1 MANVA
6 TTAHRGRAV
15 CVGSLGCLLGCLLR
29 RQWGKF
35 LENQT
40 GDSAYVC
47 FLCVL
52 CETHL
57 GTVLGLMRLEF
68 LSFKNMRFR
77 LLRRRLTINSPR
89 MAVRSALPW
98 PFRWAMA
105 ALVFGFCAAIALWAF
120 EFGKVIIILTNLV
133 CNARENGPIRYR
145 LLRPGAHPGLAAR
158 YRMVLVFRTFRFDA
172 FCRPRS

>member
-1 MANVA
+1 MVGGRHGDGLAGIKAQAGADLLYRCGKGHAEPLQSDKYAGELVLTPLELIDRIA
-6 TTAHRGRAV
+6 QLVPAPRTHRHR
-15 CVGSLGCLLGCLLR
+15 C
-29 RQWGKF
+29 
-35 LENQT
+35 
-40 GDSAYVC
+40 
-47 FLCVL
+47 
-52 CETHL
+52 
-57 GTVLGLMRLEF
+57 
-68 LSFKNMRFR
+68 FR

-105 ALVFGFCAAIALWAF
+105 ALVFGFYAAIALWAF

-145 LLRPGAHPGLAAR
+145 LLRPGTHPGLADR